1 MIRILTV
8 AKLKKNQVRRWLG
21 LAASCVVV
29 EHAGYL
35 LAHFRTQ
42 FNPRVWAGSQIITA
56 SLAFAL
62 AATILLR
69 FYGTGDR
76 FSLLLGLGMGLV
88 GLIQVGGIIELL
100 WHFST
105 TAAQLRVALSW
116 MASGTLFALLLLAAP
131 YLGKH
136 LPWPRDPQKTIGA
149 ALALVSVC
157 AALVVMILQGASRE
171 PAIYAARFLPRPWN
185 LLPAAIF
192 LAATAVL
199 SRPSH
204 LQRSDFGG
212 ALVWT
217 AGANSAA
224 YLVASQSIRLLDVPA
239 VAAQGII
246 VGSYA
251 LLLGATLLDSTRL
264 FGEIRQRA
272 TSDSLTGLA
281 NYERFLDVLQSEL
294 QRSSRTGR
302 PFSLMLMDL
311 DGLKQ
316 INDVYGHLIGSES
329 LCRVAR
335 ILQQE
340 CRSLDTAARYGGD
353 EFGLILPETGETTA
367 RDVAARI
374 RSCVQSDPGKPRL
387 SLSIGTA
394 THPRNG
400 LTIDLLLDAADQKLY
415 AAKARSNA
423 PKSLSPEREPQE

>member
-1 MIRILTV
+1 MIRILAL
-8 AKLKKNQVRRWLG
+8 AKLKKNQVGRSLG

-29 EHAGYL
+29 ERAGYL
-35 LAHFRTQ
+35 LAHFRIQ
-42 FNPRVWAGSQIITA
+42 FNPRVGEGSQIITA
-56 SLAFAL
+56 FLAFAL
-62 AATILLR
+62 AANFVLR
-69 FYGTGDR
+69 FYGTADR
-76 FSLLLGLGMGLV
+76 VSLLLGLGLGLV

-105 TAAQLRVALSW
+105 TAAQLRLPLSW

-157 AALVVMILQGASRE
+157 AALVVMLLQGASRE
-171 PAIYAARFLPRPWN
+171 AAIYAVRFPPRPWN
-185 LLPAAIF
+185 LLPAGIF
-192 LAATAVL
+192 IAAAAVL
-199 SRPSH
+199 SHPSH
-204 LQRSDFGG
+204 QRSNLGD

-217 AGANSAA
+217 AGANAAA
-224 YLVASQSIRLLDVPA
+224 YLVASQSIRMLDVPA
-239 VAAQGII
+239 VAAQG
-246 VGSYA
+246 VTVCSYA

-264 FGEIRQRA
+264 FGEVRQRA

-294 QRSSRTGR
+294 VRSGRTGR
-302 PFSLMLMDL
+302 AVSVMLMDL

-316 INDVYGHLIGSES
+316 INDVHGHLAGSES

-353 EFGLILPETGETTA
+353 EFGLILPETSETTA
-367 RDVAARI
+367 RNMAARI
-374 RSCVQSDPGKPRL
+374 RNCVESDPGKPRL

-423 PKSLSPEREPQE
+423 TKSLSPQREPQE

>member
-1 MIRILTV
+1 MIRILAV
-8 AKLKKNQVRRWLG
+8 AKLKKNQVGRLLG
-21 LAASCVVV
+21 LAAGCVVV
-29 EHAGYL
+29 ERAGYL
-35 LAHFRTQ
+35 LAHFRIQ

-56 SLAFAL
+56 FLAFAL

-76 FSLLLGLGMGLV
+76 VSLLLGLGMGLV
-88 GLIQVGGIIELL
+88 GLIQVGGVIELL

-105 TAAQLRVALSW
+105 AAAQLRVPLSW
-116 MASGTLFALLLLAAP
+116 MASGTLFALLLLTAP

-136 LPWPRDPQKTIGA
+136 LPWPREPQRTIGA
-149 ALALVSVC
+149 ALLLVSVC
-157 AALVVMILQGASRE
+157 AALVVMLLLGTSRE

-185 LLPAAIF
+185 LLPAGIF

-204 LQRSDFGG
+204 QRSDFGD

-239 VAAQGII
+239 VAAQGIT
-246 VGSYA
+246 VGSYS

-264 FGEIRQRA
+264 FGEVRQRA

-294 QRSSRTGR
+294 ERSGRTGR
-302 PFSLMLMDL
+302 PFSVMLMDL

-353 EFGLILPETGETTA
+353 EFGSNLCSSCARHGVPGSTAGGRRRARGRTGSR
-367 RDVAARI
+367 RDRAAFRAG
-374 RSCVQSDPGKPRL
+374 RAMQR
-387 SLSIGTA
+387 
-394 THPRNG
+394 R
-400 LTIDLLLDAADQKLY
+400 
-415 AAKARSNA
+415 
-423 PKSLSPEREPQE
+423 